1 MSKKFDFNFN
11 KEQKTEKKVSR
22 KDFRKKDKIETADK
36 SDKTPPETTIYV
48 GNLSYTRNEES
59 IKELFAPY
67 GYVKSVSIV
76 LKPGTNLKSGIA
88 FVKMTNEEKA
98 LVAIK
103 NLNGKQVDDRTLKV
117 SIANSRF

>member
-1 MSKKFDFNFN
+1 MKKKFDFNFN
-11 KEQKTEKKVSR
+11 KENASEQKVSR
-22 KDFRKKDKIETADK
+22 KQFRNKTNHDEEST
-36 SDKTPPETTIYV
+36 KTPPETTIYV

-59 IKELFAPY
+59 IKELFSPF

-76 LKPGTNLKSGIA
+76 LRPGTNLKSGIA

-98 LVAIK
+98 LTAIK
-103 NLNGKQVDDRTLKV
+103 ELNGKLVDERTLKV